1 MLLREFFFEQTQKH
15 AVLSCPPYNEIPTAR
30 LPAKLKF
37 SDPKGNLRKENREQG
52 FDKVK
57 SLWKG
62 RDGVWGREGK
72 TFL

>member
-37 SDPKGNLRKENREQG
+37 SDPKGNLRKENRE
-52 FDKVK
+52 
-57 SLWKG
+57 
-62 RDGVWGREGK
+62 
-72 TFL
+72 